1 MSHIV
6 VLKLLITDLESLG
19 KACDRIGT
27 RLVLGQKRFKTYG
40 SQLGEADHTIT
51 VPSNKNAYEIG
62 VKANKG
68 NSYSLMTDFY
78 AGGHGLEDI
87 VGKNAKKLE
96 CAYQHEVALK
106 HIPAG
111 FQVSES
117 MEEDGTL
124 LMECTR

>member
-6 VLKLLITDLESLG
+6 LLKLLITDLEALG
-19 KACDRIGT
+19 RASESIGAK
-27 RLVLGQKRFKTYG
+27 LVLGQKKFNTYG
-40 SQLGEADHTIT
+40 GRVGNADHTIT
-51 VPSNKNAYEIG
+51 IPNNKRAYEIG
-62 VKANKG
+62 VQANKG
-68 NSYSLMTDFY
+68 NSYSLLTDFY
-78 AGGHGLEDI
+78 AGGQGLEEV

-111 FQVSES
+111 FQLSEH

-124 LMECTR
+124 VMEAVR